1 MRADSCV
8 SVCQPF
14 LVLPPLFDSNLV
26 ELFNTHKESAMR
38 TTFLNTHSLFY
49 PSTLY
54 GIVDARI
61 SRYFKKLTIGERSVK
76 ALVPLLAYIS
86 ESFYC

>member
-1 MRADSCV
+1 
-8 SVCQPF
+8 
-14 LVLPPLFDSNLV
+14 
-26 ELFNTHKESAMR
+26 MR

-86 ESFYC
+86 ESCYR

>member
-1 MRADSCV
+1 
-8 SVCQPF
+8 
-14 LVLPPLFDSNLV
+14 
-26 ELFNTHKESAMR
+26 MR

-76 ALVPLLAYIS
+76 ALFLYWPIHLNHFIADL
-86 ESFYC
+86 

>member
-38 TTFLNTHSLFY
+38 TTFLNIHSLFY
-49 PSTLY
+49 PTMVC
-54 GIVDARI
+54 GIFGAR
-61 SRYFKKLTIGERSVK
+61 
-76 ALVPLLAYIS
+76 
-86 ESFYC
+86 